1 MRRRGLIPPVLA
13 SLGLLWCSVALVAAE
28 PQTSPAHAGP
38 AVQQSRVDQPF
49 LFGSLEK
56 KTPIDRNPGDPLKP
70 RTAAPGTSLGGTL
83 VVLGGVVLL
92 ILVGGWAVGRRT
104 PQRRGGLSAAVQCW
118 GTQPLTPQL
127 AIHLVQVGERLLVL
141 GSGSDGL
148 RTLAEITDPGEA
160 AHLLHL
166 CRAES
171 PPCPTF
177 GNVWDWLWGRRRGDE
192 TAGSAAHSD
201 RVPRSSARGSASS
214 REQSHASAATAPRP
228 AASRTL
234 HTAGIVL
241 ALVLSGSSLVAQEP
255 GRGVIGLGATPFS
268 PLEESPRSVPLPV
281 AGAVAPRPAGTPW
294 EADALERSPH
304 AASSPLPPH
313 AGHPLPA
320 VTPETP
326 ATSRAAGVSAWL
338 PPGGWGGMLQW
349 GLLIG
354 VVSLA
359 PAILL
364 MTTCYVRIIVVLG
377 LLRQG
382 LGVSQFP
389 PTQVLTALALFLTAL
404 VMWPVWSQ
412 AYSEGIA
419 PYARA
424 ATADEAALQ
433 AAFTATL
440 QPVRGFMSRQIEAT
454 GNTAALDLF
463 LEYQSGAATAAP
475 AYYEDVPIQVLLPA
489 YVLSELRTA
498 FLIGFQIYLPFLV
511 IDLVTSSVLAAVG
524 LQLLS
529 PGVVALPF
537 KLLLFVLVD
546 GWHLTVELLLRSIAP
561 AV

>member
-1 MRRRGLIPPVLA
+1 
-13 SLGLLWCSVALVAAE
+13 
-28 PQTSPAHAGP
+28 
-38 AVQQSRVDQPF
+38 
-49 LFGSLEK
+49 
-56 KTPIDRNPGDPLKP
+56 
-70 RTAAPGTSLGGTL
+70 
-83 VVLGGVVLL
+83 
-92 ILVGGWAVGRRT
+92 
-104 PQRRGGLSAAVQCW
+104 
-118 GTQPLTPQL
+118 
-127 AIHLVQVGERLLVL
+127 
-141 GSGSDGL
+141 
-148 RTLAEITDPGEA
+148 
-160 AHLLHL
+160 
-166 CRAES
+166 
-171 PPCPTF
+171 
-177 GNVWDWLWGRRRGDE
+177 
-192 TAGSAAHSD
+192 
-201 RVPRSSARGSASS
+201 
-214 REQSHASAATAPRP
+214 
-228 AASRTL
+228 
-234 HTAGIVL
+234 
-241 ALVLSGSSLVAQEP
+241 
-255 GRGVIGLGATPFS
+255 
-268 PLEESPRSVPLPV
+268 
-281 AGAVAPRPAGTPW
+281 
-294 EADALERSPH
+294 
-304 AASSPLPPH
+304 
-313 AGHPLPA
+313 
-320 VTPETP
+320 
-326 ATSRAAGVSAWL
+326 
-338 PPGGWGGMLQW
+338 MLQW

-424 ATADEAALQ
+424 ATADEAALP
-433 AAFTATL
+433 AALTATL

-463 LEYQSGAATAAP
+463 LEYQSGTATAAP